1 MRPLS
6 CRIALSDAVSSE
18 GQFGKE
24 AEAGRREGLDDPL
37 PLILLAGVAGAIWLW
52 LAHRG
57 RKHAAEKQL
66 RRICLGDERQ
76 VERLLQ
82 SEMTRAPGMSRA
94 EAARRAVE
102 RYRRD
107 NR

>member
-1 MRPLS
+1 
-6 CRIALSDAVSSE
+6 
-18 GQFGKE
+18 
-24 AEAGRREGLDDPL
+24 LDEPL
-37 PLILLAGVAGAIWLW
+37 PLILLAAVAGAIWLW
-52 LAHRG
+52 VAHR
-57 RKHAAEKQL
+57 RRRFAAEKEL

-76 VERLLQ
+76 AERLLA
-82 SEMTRAPGMSRA
+82 SEMTRAPGVSRA

>member
-1 MRPLS
+1 
-6 CRIALSDAVSSE
+6 
-18 GQFGKE
+18 
-24 AEAGRREGLDDPL
+24 LDDLL
-37 PLILLAGVAGAIWLW
+37 PLLVLAGVVGAIWLW
-52 LAHRG
+52 IAHRG
-57 RKHAAEKQL
+57 RKHAAEKEL

-76 VERLLQ
+76 AERLLE

>member
-1 MRPLS
+1 M
-6 CRIALSDAVSSE
+6 
-18 GQFGKE
+18 G
-24 AEAGRREGLDDPL
+24 DPL
-37 PLILLAGVAGAIWLW
+37 PLLLLAGVVGAIWLW
-52 LAHRG
+52 VAHRG
-57 RKHAAEKQL
+57 RRYAAEKEL

-76 VERLLQ
+76 TERLLE
-82 SEMTRAPGMSRA
+82 SEMTRAPGISRA

>member
-1 MRPLS
+1 M
-6 CRIALSDAVSSE
+6 
-18 GQFGKE
+18 
-24 AEAGRREGLDDPL
+24 DDPL
-37 PLILLAGVAGAIWLW
+37 PLLLLAGGVGAIWLW

-57 RKHAAEKQL
+57 RKYAAEKEL

-76 VERLLQ
+76 TERLLE
-82 SEMTRAPGMSRA
+82 SEMTRAPGISRA

>member
-1 MRPLS
+1 
-6 CRIALSDAVSSE
+6 
-18 GQFGKE
+18 
-24 AEAGRREGLDDPL
+24 LDDLL
-37 PLILLAGVAGAIWLW
+37 PLLLLAGVVGAIWLW
-52 LAHRG
+52 VAHRG
-57 RKHAAEKQL
+57 RKYAPEKEL

-76 VERLLQ
+76 AERLLE

>member
-1 MRPLS
+1 
-6 CRIALSDAVSSE
+6 
-18 GQFGKE
+18 
-24 AEAGRREGLDDPL
+24 LDDPL
-37 PLILLAGVAGAIWLW
+37 PLILLAAVIGAIWLW
-52 LAHRG
+52 VAYRSRRYLP
-57 RKHAAEKQL
+57 EKEL

-76 VERLLQ
+76 AQRLLE
-82 SEMTRAPGMSRA
+82 SEMSRAPGISRA

>member
-1 MRPLS
+1 MN
-6 CRIALSDAVSSE
+6 
-18 GQFGKE
+18 
-24 AEAGRREGLDDPL
+24 DPL
-37 PLILLAGVAGAIWLW
+37 PLLVLAGVVGAIWLW
-52 LAHRG
+52 AGHRG
-57 RKHAAEKQL
+57 RKYAAEKEL

-76 VERLLQ
+76 AERLLE

>member
-1 MRPLS
+1 
-6 CRIALSDAVSSE
+6 
-18 GQFGKE
+18 
-24 AEAGRREGLDDPL
+24 LDDLL
-37 PLILLAGVAGAIWLW
+37 PLLLLAGVVGAIWLW
-52 LAHRG
+52 IAHRG
-57 RKHAAEKQL
+57 RKHAAEKEL

-76 VERLLQ
+76 AERLLE

>member
-1 MRPLS
+1 MWHIELQQSERK
-6 CRIALSDAVSSE
+6 RRDA
-18 GQFGKE
+18 
-24 AEAGRREGLDDPL
+24 LDDPL
-37 PLILLAGVAGAIWLW
+37 PLLLLAGVVGAIWLW
-52 LAHRG
+52 VAHRG
-57 RKHAAEKQL
+57 RKHAAEKEL

-76 VERLLQ
+76 AERLLE

>member
-1 MRPLS
+1 M
-6 CRIALSDAVSSE
+6 
-18 GQFGKE
+18 
-24 AEAGRREGLDDPL
+24 DDPL
-37 PLILLAGVAGAIWLW
+37 PLLLLAGVVGAIWLW
-52 LAHRG
+52 VAHRG
-57 RKHAAEKQL
+57 RRYAAEKEL

-76 VERLLQ
+76 TERLLE
-82 SEMTRAPGMSRA
+82 SEMTRAPGISRA

>member
-1 MRPLS
+1 LN
-6 CRIALSDAVSSE
+6 
-18 GQFGKE
+18 
-24 AEAGRREGLDDPL
+24 DPL
-37 PLILLAGVAGAIWLW
+37 PLLLLAGVVGAIWLW
-52 LAHRG
+52 VAHRG
-57 RKHAAEKQL
+57 RKAAAEKEL

-76 VERLLQ
+76 AERLLE

>member
-1 MRPLS
+1 M
-6 CRIALSDAVSSE
+6 
-18 GQFGKE
+18 
-24 AEAGRREGLDDPL
+24 DDPL
-37 PLILLAGVAGAIWLW
+37 PLLLLAGVVGAIWLW

-57 RKHAAEKQL
+57 RKYAAENEL

-76 VERLLQ
+76 AERLLE

>member
-1 MRPLS
+1 M
-6 CRIALSDAVSSE
+6 
-18 GQFGKE
+18 
-24 AEAGRREGLDDPL
+24 DDPL
-37 PLILLAGVAGAIWLW
+37 PLLLLAGVVGAVWLW
-52 LAHRG
+52 VAHRG
-57 RKHAAEKQL
+57 RRYAAEKEL

-76 VERLLQ
+76 TERLLE
-82 SEMTRAPGMSRA
+82 SEMTRAPGISRA

>member
-1 MRPLS
+1 M
-6 CRIALSDAVSSE
+6 
-18 GQFGKE
+18 
-24 AEAGRREGLDDPL
+24 DDPL
-37 PLILLAGVAGAIWLW
+37 PLLLLAGVVGAIWLW
-52 LAHRG
+52 VAHRG
-57 RKHAAEKQL
+57 RKYAAEKEL

-76 VERLLQ
+76 AERLLE
-82 SEMTRAPGMSRA
+82 SEMTRAPGIARA

>member
-1 MRPLS
+1 MN
-6 CRIALSDAVSSE
+6 
-18 GQFGKE
+18 
-24 AEAGRREGLDDPL
+24 DPL
-37 PLILLAGVAGAIWLW
+37 PLILLAAVAGAIWLW
-52 LAHRG
+52 VAHRG
-57 RKHAAEKQL
+57 RKYAAEKEL

-76 VERLLQ
+76 AERLLE

>member
-1 MRPLS
+1 
-6 CRIALSDAVSSE
+6 V
-18 GQFGKE
+18 
-24 AEAGRREGLDDPL
+24 DDPL
-37 PLILLAGVAGAIWLW
+37 ALILLAAVAGAIWLW
-52 LAHRG
+52 VAHRG
-57 RKHAAEKQL
+57 RRHAPEKEL

-76 VERLLQ
+76 AERLLE
-82 SEMTRAPGMSRA
+82 SEMTRAPGLSRA

>member
-1 MRPLS
+1 
-6 CRIALSDAVSSE
+6 
-18 GQFGKE
+18 
-24 AEAGRREGLDDPL
+24 LDDQL
-37 PLILLAGVAGAIWLW
+37 SLILLAGVAGAIWLW
-52 LAHRG
+52 VAYRG
-57 RKHAAEKQL
+57 RRYSAEKEL

-76 VERLLQ
+76 AERLLE

>member
-1 MRPLS
+1 M
-6 CRIALSDAVSSE
+6 
-18 GQFGKE
+18 
-24 AEAGRREGLDDPL
+24 DDPL
-37 PLILLAGVAGAIWLW
+37 PLLLLAGVVGAIWLW

-57 RKHAAEKQL
+57 RRYAAEKEL

-76 VERLLQ
+76 AERLLE
-82 SEMTRAPGMSRA
+82 SEMTRETGMSRA